1 MKREEIARYM
11 AELIERDT
19 ARSVYYY
26 SDCDADGHPIL
37 EPYCPCCGYDFGGI
51 TSKFCPDCV
60 QRLLFE
66 EVSE

>member
-26 SDCDADGHPIL
+26 SDCDADGHPIR

-51 TSKFCPDCV
+51 TSNF
-60 QRLLFE
+60 
-66 EVSE
+66 